1 MYPSDAVNAPFGGY
15 RPARGDS
22 RSTAEPRVERRVG
35 TDRRRPVGRGL
46 PTAGLLL
53 STVTWYTL
61 FLFASAAPA
70 ILGPLFFGRY
80 GGADGSL
87 FALTTAGVAFV
98 MRPIGALI
106 FGRLGDTVGRRSA
119 LLSSLTLAGT
129 SIVLIGALPVEESVG
144 RVAPMLLVAL
154 MLLHGL
160 AIGGIWSGMALSLTE
175 AAPPLRRGLIGGFV
189 QGGVSCGAIL
199 ANVAI
204 FASTSAFDTTT
215 FEQWG
220 WRVPFLAGGL
230 VLVAVLVIAV
240 RRRDR
245 VREPETAERSH
256 PIRSVLRRP
265 GRLALAAGLLFAAN
279 AAFYVTITGTVE
291 YGVTELRLA
300 RADLVGGAFVAAVV
314 GVLGALGGG
323 ALADRMGRRP
333 VVILGAVATAL
344 WAFPFFW
351 LVNTAALELVTFAM
365 AVSGLASALGY
376 GAVAAYLTE
385 LFDRRSRYT
394 GTALAYHLGAALA
407 GGAAQLAVLEL
418 PTYVE
423 SGVSWFLIG
432 ASVLTV
438 LCALGLPET
447 KPRSAEQ
454 SRFDRLRAGSRAS
467 QGRDSQGRGQPA

>member
-1 MYPSDAVNAPFGGY
+1 MAG
-15 RPARGDS
+15 
-22 RSTAEPRVERRVG
+22 PRVEQQVDAV
-35 TDRRRPVGRGL
+35 TRRPTGRGL
-46 PTAGLLL
+46 PAAGLLL
-53 STVTWYTL
+53 STATWYTL
-61 FLFASAAPA
+61 FLFASGAPA
-70 ILGPLFFGRY
+70 ILGPLFFTRY
-80 GGADGSL
+80 GGATGNL
-87 FALTTAGVAFV
+87 FALATAGVAFLA
-98 MRPIGALI
+98 RPIGALI
-106 FGRLGDTVGRRSA
+106 FGRLGDTVGRRPA
-119 LLSSLTLAGT
+119 LLSSLALAGT
-129 SIVLIGALPVEESVG
+129 SIVLIGALPVADSIG
-144 RVAPMLLVAL
+144 SLAPLLLVAL
-154 MLLHGL
+154 MLVHGV

-175 AAPPLRRGLIGGFV
+175 AAPPRRRGLVGGFV

-204 FASTSAFDTTT
+204 YAAISAFDEET
-215 FEQWG
+215 FESWG
-220 WRVPFLAGGL
+220 WRVPFLAGG
-230 VLVAVLVIAV
+230 VLLAAVVVIAL
-240 RRRDR
+240 RPRDPNQQP
-245 VREPETAERSH
+245 EPVAH
-256 PIRSVLRRP
+256 PRPILHVLRRP
-265 GRLALAAGLLFAAN
+265 GRLLLAAGLLFAAN

-333 VVILGAVATAL
+333 VVILGAVATGL

-351 LVNTAALELVTFAM
+351 LVNTAAVELITFAM

-394 GTALAYHLGAALA
+394 GTALAYHLGAAVA
-407 GGAAQLAVLEL
+407 GGAAQVAVLKL

-432 ASVLTV
+432 AATLTV
-438 LCALGLPET
+438 LCALALPET

-454 SRFDRLRAGSRAS
+454 QRYARLKEGS
-467 QGRDSQGRGQPA
+467 GGGRG